1 MGNFINPRVCARPVY
16 LQDSFDASV
25 GCGRLD
31 GVFFGVLIAIA
42 VAAFAWQAWSRQKPE
57 ERPPASTA
65 VPAVAAAAIAIPLAT
80 WWVFGFLAGRRRL
93 GYEGQMD
100 GYRERMMQNGDLVS
114 QQTSATVAA
123 GANIAAAIASR

>member
-1 MGNFINPRVCARPVY
+1 MGNFINPRVCARP
-16 LQDSFDASV
+16 DSFDASV

-93 GYEGQMD
+93 LDYEEQMD